1 MNETK
6 LPFYLPITLSLLLLL
21 LFLIAFFLE
30 QAYSLD
36 LTLAPLTGINNADD
50 HGAGFMEQDSIRI
63 CCAWA
68 ANKLSDGILTY
79 TIVNG
84 GQTEQAAIQDA
95 IQEWELPIP
104 NLKFSEVVT
113 PTIEAPVDIQFKF
126 LEVEGQQVGKTLTK
140 LDRYGFISDTNVTI
154 SKSVFGN
161 MLNRQDIEQV
171 AKHEMGH
178 VLGLDHANTDGKLM
192 SRKLYLDSDAADV
205 ISDCVVKAVLQAN
218 SWKLLENS
226 TFPHHPFIRRIACG
240 EGPVTITN

>member
-1 MNETK
+1 MD
-6 LPFYLPITLSLLLLL
+6 LL
-21 LFLIAFFLE
+21 
-30 QAYSLD
+30 
-36 LTLAPLTGINNADD
+36 
-50 HGAGFMEQDSIRI
+50 
-63 CCAWA
+63 
-68 ANKLSDGILTY
+68 
-79 TIVNG
+79 
-84 GQTEQAAIQDA
+84 AIQML
-95 IQEWELPIP
+95 QYQSL
-104 NLKFSEVVT
+104 F
-113 PTIEAPVDIQFKF
+113 
-126 LEVEGQQVGKTLTK
+126 
-140 LDRYGFISDTNVTI
+140 
-154 SKSVFGN
+154 FGN